1 MNLLNHF
8 HHLILTNDQR
18 NALEKLHTFLLSD
31 EQVFILQG
39 YAGSGK
45 TTLLRGL
52 VEYFQTIDRRYQ
64 LMAPT
69 GRAAKVINQKTG
81 LPATTI
87 HKGIYSFAD
96 LQEVD
101 TDEEGE
107 EGSFFYQYK
116 LWNNPMVYNSVLIV
130 DESSM
135 VSDNYSE
142 GEFFRFGSGYL
153 LRDLIEYSRIR
164 DANTDVK
171 IIFIGDPAQLPPIG
185 MSFSPALDAEYLS
198 EKYKLKVSQVE
209 MKEVKRQDT
218 DNGILHA
225 ATRIRRC
232 LTAGYFNN
240 FDLRENGVDIFNPTY
255 QNYLEHYKEVNGNK
269 VIICYKNKTA
279 LELNKSIRINK
290 YGTDLPLQ
298 PSDTVIIGN
307 NNYQEGIM
315 NGEFGVVADVSPTAE
330 TREIRFRKK
339 GGRVE
344 SVKLTWRYI
353 TLILQDEESQPKS
366 VSGYFLENY
375 LYGDNDLLPDERM
388 ALYIDFKNR
397 YPQLEKGTDDF
408 KNALSTD
415 PYARCILLKFGY
427 AVTCHKAQGGE
438 WSNAFVFWDRGVKTD
453 FNFFDETQDRVGK
466 TNADFYRWAYT
477 AVTRA
482 SDKLYC
488 INPPFFTLFTEMV
501 YMGPEVQIAYSEL
514 TNAKEHAVEIN
525 IDEVLPV
532 LERFNLSDAHI
543 TIQDHFIKI
552 WYYFQKQY
560 IDITGWDRLGYE
572 IRYNFKRGDE
582 NTAFIF
588 WVNGKNEF
596 KVNFNIIQKQTNSK
610 DLAETI
616 TNLLSKPMP
625 LIVNRNSNETAI
637 LSKVSLDLDLEEKMP
652 FLGVLYSNLNK
663 NMQNDEVI
671 TNIEHLEWKE
681 RYTFE
686 KGGEKCVCD
695 FQYNKSGFF
704 GNVMPLQ
711 KRCTGEMLMGRIK
724 DIVNRIKEENYV
736 IQGD

>member
-1 MNLLNHF
+1 MNLLSHF
-8 HHLILTNDQR
+8 NHLILTNDQR
-18 NALEKLHTFLLSD
+18 NALEKLHAFLLSD

-45 TTLLRGL
+45 TTLLKGF
-52 VEYFQTIDRRYQ
+52 VEYLQTINRRYQ

-81 LPATTI
+81 LPANTI

-101 TDEEGE
+101 AEEEGE

-130 DESSM
+130 DEASM

-153 LRDLIEYSRIR
+153 LKDLIEYSRIK

-185 MSFSPALDAEYLS
+185 MSFSPALDVEYLR

-209 MKEVKRQDT
+209 MKEVKRQDD

-240 FDLRENGVDIFNPTY
+240 FDLRENGIDIFNPTY
-255 QNYLEHYKEVNGNK
+255 QNYLEHYKKVNGNK

-279 LELNKSIRINK
+279 LELNKSIRLNK
-290 YGTDLPLQ
+290 YGRDLPLQ
-298 PSDTVIIGN
+298 PADTVIIGN
-307 NNYQEGIM
+307 NNYQAGIM
-315 NGEFGVVADVSPTAE
+315 NGEFGVVADVSSTAE

-353 TLILQDEESQPKS
+353 TLILQDEENQTKS

-375 LYGDNDLLPDERM
+375 LYGDNDLLPDERI

-397 YPQLEKGTDDF
+397 YPKLEKGTDDF

-438 WSNAFVFWDRGVKTD
+438 WSNAFLFWDRGVKAD

-466 TNADFYRWAYT
+466 TNGDFYRWAYT

-482 SDKLYC
+482 SEKLFC
-488 INPPFFTLFTEMV
+488 INPPFFTSFTEMV
-501 YMGPEVQIAYSEL
+501 YVGPEVQNAFKEL
-514 TNAKEHAVEIN
+514 TANTDDMVEIDV
-525 IDEVLPV
+525 DELLPV
-532 LERFNLSDAHI
+532 LERFYLSDAPI

-552 WYYFQKQY
+552 WYYFQKHY
-560 IDITGWDRLGYE
+560 IDITGWEKLDFQ
-572 IRYNFKRGDE
+572 IRYHFKRGDE
-582 NTAFIF
+582 KAAFFF
-588 WVNGKNEF
+588 WINGKNEF
-596 KVNFNIIQKQTNSK
+596 KKTFNMVPKLTNSK
-610 DLAETI
+610 ELSETI

-637 LSKVSLDLDLEEKMP
+637 LSKVSLDLELEEKMP
-652 FLGVLYSNLNK
+652 FLGVLYSHLNK
-663 NMQNDEVI
+663 NMENNEVI

-704 GNVMPLQ
+704 GNVTPLQ
-711 KRCTGEMLMGRIK
+711 KRYTGEIMMGRIR
-724 DIVNRIKEENYV
+724 DIVNRLKAENYV

>member
-1 MNLLNHF
+1 
-8 HHLILTNDQR
+8 
-18 NALEKLHTFLLSD
+18 
-31 EQVFILQG
+31 
-39 YAGSGK
+39 
-45 TTLLRGL
+45 
-52 VEYFQTIDRRYQ
+52 
-64 LMAPT
+64 
-69 GRAAKVINQKTG
+69 
-81 LPATTI
+81 
-87 HKGIYSFAD
+87 
-96 LQEVD
+96 
-101 TDEEGE
+101 
-107 EGSFFYQYK
+107 
-116 LWNNPMVYNSVLIV
+116 
-130 DESSM
+130 
-135 VSDNYSE
+135 
-142 GEFFRFGSGYL
+142 
-153 LRDLIEYSRIR
+153 
-164 DANTDVK
+164 
-171 IIFIGDPAQLPPIG
+171 
-185 MSFSPALDAEYLS
+185 
-198 EKYKLKVSQVE
+198 
-209 MKEVKRQDT
+209 
-218 DNGILHA
+218 
-225 ATRIRRC
+225 
-232 LTAGYFNN
+232 
-240 FDLRENGVDIFNPTY
+240 
-255 QNYLEHYKEVNGNK
+255 
-269 VIICYKNKTA
+269 
-279 LELNKSIRINK
+279 
-290 YGTDLPLQ
+290 
-298 PSDTVIIGN
+298 
-307 NNYQEGIM
+307 
-315 NGEFGVVADVSPTAE
+315 
-330 TREIRFRKK
+330 
-339 GGRVE
+339 
-344 SVKLTWRYI
+344 
-353 TLILQDEESQPKS
+353 
-366 VSGYFLENY
+366 
-375 LYGDNDLLPDERM
+375 
-388 ALYIDFKNR
+388 
-397 YPQLEKGTDDF
+397 
-408 KNALSTD
+408 
-415 PYARCILLKFGY
+415 
-427 AVTCHKAQGGE
+427 
-438 WSNAFVFWDRGVKTD
+438 
-453 FNFFDETQDRVGK
+453 
-466 TNADFYRWAYT
+466 
-477 AVTRA
+477 
-482 SDKLYC
+482 
-488 INPPFFTLFTEMV
+488 
-501 YMGPEVQIAYSEL
+501 MGPEVQIAYSEL

>member
-45 TTLLRGL
+45 TTLLRGF
-52 VEYFQTIDRRYQ
+52 VEYLQTINRRYQ

-96 LQEVD
+96 LQEID
-101 TDEEGE
+101 ADEEGE

-135 VSDNYSE
+135 VSDNYSK

-153 LRDLIEYSRIR
+153 LRDLIEYSRIK

-171 IIFIGDPAQLPPIG
+171 IIFIGDPAQLPPVG
-185 MSFSPALDAEYLS
+185 MNFSPALDVEYLR

-209 MKEVKRQDT
+209 MKEVKRQDA

-240 FDLRENGVDIFNPTY
+240 FDLRENDIDIFNPTY
-255 QNYLEHYKEVNGNK
+255 QNYLEYYKKVNGNK

-298 PSDTVIIGN
+298 PADIVIIGN
-307 NNYQEGIM
+307 NNYQAGIM

-438 WSNAFVFWDRGVKTD
+438 WSNAFVFWDKGVKTD
-453 FNFFDETQDRVGK
+453 FNFFNETQDRVGK

-488 INPPFFTLFTEMV
+488 INPPFFTSFTEMV
-501 YMGPEVQIAYSEL
+501 YMGPEVQNAFNEL
-514 TNAKEHAVEIN
+514 TANTDDMVELD
-525 IDEVLPV
+525 IDELLPV
-532 LERFNLSDAHI
+532 FERFNLSEAPI

-711 KRCTGEMLMGRIK
+711 KRCIGETLMGRIK